1 MKTNATRLM
10 IENSFGMKVS
20 LVDVGASI
28 QFIYLPFDSVIGKSV
43 SLGFKDPNE
52 YWQNPASLGVTVGRY
67 SNRIANAQF
76 SLEGNTY
83 HLSANEGLHQ
93 LHGGID
99 NFGHRRWK
107 VLEKCV
113 NKAVFGLQS
122 DDGDQGFPGKLDIVV
137 TYIVNDDNSLSIDY
151 QATTDKA
158 TVVNLT
164 DHSYF
169 NLDGMNSTDLSI
181 TSSINAYSLWL
192 NASELTEVD
201 EACIPTGYIVDVK
214 GTRLDFTEPKPLTDL
229 EDCEGVIHLDNNF
242 VLNSRKNW
250 ATEPVATVYSPVS
263 KICLDVFTTKPGLQ
277 VYAAQ
282 HLESP
287 FQPNAGLC
295 LETQFFPDSPNQPAF
310 PSSVLEPN
318 DKYHHKTIYR
328 FSVV

>member
-1 MKTNATRLM
+1 MNIGATTLT
-10 IENSFGMKVS
+10 IENSVGMKVS

-28 QFIYLPFDSVIGKSV
+28 QFIYLPFESVSGKSV

-52 YWQNPASLGVTVGRY
+52 YWHNPASLGVTVGRF

-83 HLSANEGLHQ
+83 HLSANEGPHQ
-93 LHGGID
+93 LHGGIN

-107 VLEKCV
+107 VLEQCV

-122 DDGDQGFPGKLDIVV
+122 EDGDQGFPGNLDVVV

-151 QATTDKA
+151 QATTDKV

-169 NLDGMNSTDLSI
+169 NLDGIDSTDLSVA
-181 TSSINAYSLWL
+181 SLNHSYSLWL
-192 NASELTEVD
+192 NASQVTEVND
-201 EACIPTGYIVDVK
+201 ACIPTGNIVNVH
-214 GTRLDFTEPKPLTDL
+214 GTWLDFTEPKSLMDL
-229 EDCEGVIHLDNNF
+229 EGDEGIIHLDNNF
-242 VLNSRKNW
+242 VLNSRECW
-250 ATEPVATVYSPVS
+250 TTEPVAIVHSPVS
-263 KICLDVFTTKPGLQ
+263 RVCLEVFTTKPGLQ

-282 HLESP
+282 HLDTP

-295 LETQFFPDSPNQPAF
+295 LETQFFPDSPNQPNF
-310 PSSVLEPN
+310 PSSVLKPN
-318 DKYHHKTIYR
+318 DKYHHETIYR